1 LVPNRHGS
9 TADYRYGFQ
18 GQEKDD
24 EIKGEG
30 NSLNYEYRMH
40 DPRVGRF
47 FAIDPLEGKYPWNSP
62 YAFSENRVIDSGEL
76 EGLESFRVINEQD
89 CETLKFNTRVVFES
103 DIKFGVIK
111 YTDDHSKC
119 IKFGGW
125 TQFGQTSFGKPMSVN
140 VGELDTGGLKF
151 TLKSEYNTKMGASE
165 LVQEFNEKSSP
176 VILRFKGELDKMKGS
191 TSENSSTSKAYAKV
205 FGEKFVKVKEEKSK
219 STVVDYRLV
228 PKVVIEATD
237 IRSPYIKELLDN
249 LSGSNVEIRQVEKLN
264 SNSTVKVNDVKNPN
278 GIVIRLEVDVE
289 WENLEEN
296 VGTDV
301 YIESMSTKERVRE
314 GDKKTEKSD

>member
-1 LVPNRHGS
+1 
-9 TADYRYGFQ
+9 
-18 GQEKDD
+18 
-24 EIKGEG
+24 
-30 NSLNYEYRMH
+30 
-40 DPRVGRF
+40 
-47 FAIDPLEGKYPWNSP
+47 
-62 YAFSENRVIDSGEL
+62 
-76 EGLESFRVINEQD
+76 
-89 CETLKFNTRVVFES
+89 
-103 DIKFGVIK
+103 
-111 YTDDHSKC
+111 
-119 IKFGGW
+119 
-125 TQFGQTSFGKPMSVN
+125 
-140 VGELDTGGLKF
+140 
-151 TLKSEYNTKMGASE
+151 
-165 LVQEFNEKSSP
+165 
-176 VILRFKGELDKMKGS
+176 
-191 TSENSSTSKAYAKV
+191 
-205 FGEKFVKVKEEKSK
+205 
-219 STVVDYRLV
+219 V